1 MHDTFDNIR
10 NACDLGFLK
19 RYNGMVHF
27 RMAYEQLRVG
37 CSPINFWLHN
47 SLLLSNSVR
56 MAAEK
61 RGKG

>member
-1 MHDTFDNIR
+1 MYDTSYNIC

-19 RYNGMVHF
+19 RLNGVAHF

-37 CSPINFWLHN
+37 CSSLNCWLYN
-47 SLLLSNSVR
+47 SLLLSNSPR

-61 RGKG
+61 RGEE